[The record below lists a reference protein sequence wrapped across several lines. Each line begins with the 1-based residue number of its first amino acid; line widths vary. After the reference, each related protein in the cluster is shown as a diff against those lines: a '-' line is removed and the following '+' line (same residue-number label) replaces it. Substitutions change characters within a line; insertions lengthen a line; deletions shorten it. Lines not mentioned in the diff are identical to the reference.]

1 MMYSFGVCFVVRY
14 RSSMVSRFG
23 VLLRLSC
30 GVLLRGKV
38 SEFDGVSFRSSAS
51 VLMRSSA
58 PVLISIRGLVS
69 EFMLSVFICGI
80 KGVLLTFIVHVSSVV
95 VAACWAPLEV
105 DNPLV

>member
-1 MMYSFGVCFVVRY
+1 VVRY

-23 VLLRLSC
+23 VLLWLSC

-51 VLMRSSA
+51 VL
-58 PVLISIRGLVS
+58 ISIRGLVS

-80 KGVLLTFIVHVSSVV
+80 KVVLLTFIVHVSSVV
-95 VAACWAPLEV
+95 VAACRAPLEV